1 MQSPSRLGIYALLLA
16 MPLFFVSNLIIG
28 RAVTN
33 AVEPSTL
40 AFWRWFLASLILLPF
55 AWRGILDNAARLRG
69 LWRELLALGVLGM
82 LICGAGVYLSLRYTT
97 ASNSA
102 LIYTSSAILIVV
114 LEAVFFR
121 ARLSGGRVL
130 GALIGFAGVAV
141 IILHGEVSRLLSWQ
155 FNVGDL
161 GIALCAA
168 AWAVYS
174 ILLKRKELK
183 ALPTLPLFAAITIVG
198 SIVLAPFMLYELIA
212 LDALP
217 RGHEQW
223 IAIVALATLSVG
235 RRLRAL
241 PVARKICRAVVD
253 RHVALSATRLRRRA
267 GCHHARRTALRLS
280 CDRIGARARR
290 DRACDRT
297 VQTRSE
303 SLITPASPFRRAE
316 PSKTYRTGSR
326 CRRSRKPGDAGWR
339 YCRCP

>member
-55 AWRGILDNAARLRG
+55 AWRGILDNAPRLRA

-114 LEAVFFR
+114 MEAIFFR
-121 ARLSGGRVL
+121 ERLSGGRVL

-161 GIALCAA
+161 GIAFCAA
-168 AWAVYS
+168 AWAIYS

-183 ALPTLPLFAAITIVG
+183 ALPTLPLFAAITIAG
-198 SIVLAPFMLYELIA
+198 AIVLAPFMLYELIA

-217 RGHEQW
+217 RGREQW
-223 IAIVALATLSVG
+223 IAIVALAIFPSVVAFGLYQLLVKYAGPSLTGMSLYLLPAYGVALAVTTLGEQLYAYHAIGLTLVLAG
-235 RRLRAL
+235 IAL
-241 PVARKICRAVVD
+241 ATEPFKRARKV
-253 RHVALSATRLRRRA
+253 
-267 GCHHARRTALRLS
+267 
-280 CDRIGARARR
+280 
-290 DRACDRT
+290 
-297 VQTRSE
+297 
-303 SLITPASPFRRAE
+303 
-316 PSKTYRTGSR
+316 
-326 CRRSRKPGDAGWR
+326 
-339 YCRCP
+339 